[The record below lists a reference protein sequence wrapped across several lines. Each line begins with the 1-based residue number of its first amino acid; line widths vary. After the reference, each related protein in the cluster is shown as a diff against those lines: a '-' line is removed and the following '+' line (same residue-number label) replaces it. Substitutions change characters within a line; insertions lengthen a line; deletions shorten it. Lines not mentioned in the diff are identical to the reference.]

1 MIAIDFHV
9 HSFFS
14 FDSLTAPREILRKAR
29 VKGLNGV
36 AVTDHDTI
44 EGGLATARLNTDPD
58 FLVIVGAEYTTEVG
72 DIIGLFL
79 SHEIASREPSE
90 LIKNIH
96 DQQGLVLLPHPFHG
110 HRLPSEIV
118 EKVDIVEVFNA
129 RETPE
134 NNQKALT
141 FAKRLNKPGLC
152 GSDAHLP
159 ATSEHVEWHSPR
171 LTLNPIYCARRHRH
185 GSTHPDTKYQR
196 VR

>member
-14 FDSLTAPREILRKAR
+14 FDSLTAPQEILRKAR

-152 GSDAHLP
+152 GSDAHL
-159 ATSEHVEWHSPR
+159 
-171 LTLNPIYCARRHRH
+171 LRRHRDMPNDISH
-185 GSTHPDTKYQR
+185 GRH
-196 VR
+196 